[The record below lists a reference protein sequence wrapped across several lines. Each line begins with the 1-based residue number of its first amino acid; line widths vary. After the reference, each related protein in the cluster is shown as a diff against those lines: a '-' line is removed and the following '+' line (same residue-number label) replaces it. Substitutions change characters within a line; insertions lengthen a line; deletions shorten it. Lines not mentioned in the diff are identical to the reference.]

1 MRLATTKIEQIFSAN
16 NNSAIFPILATRYYQ
31 NKLYKYSLR
40 VCEIGLKRSP
50 DNLEGLYIM
59 AKTLL
64 ITGKINQAERALQR
78 IIKLFPAHL
87 QANLLLLYIY
97 EDLNKN
103 KNLLRSL
110 SQNLN
115 LFYPKHDKAQYY
127 YSKYCKVSG
136 GKTKKTKKTKKSDNR
151 TKSSIFIDN
160 PKLATPTMY
169 RLLYS
174 QNKYEEAYLLLKIL
188 NKNPKHKNFVNTE
201 TKIINK
207 KLKRG

>member
-1 MRLATTKIEQIFSAN
+1 MRLATTQIEQIFSAN
-16 NNSAIFPILATRYYQ
+16 NDSAIFPILATRYYQ

-40 VCEIGLKRSP
+40 VCEIGLKQSP
-50 DNLEGLYIM
+50 DNLEGLYVM

-64 ITGKINQAERALQR
+64 ITGKITQAEKALQR

-87 QANLLLLYIY
+87 QTNLLLLYIY

-115 LFYPKHDKAQYY
+115 LFYPKHDKARYY
-127 YSKYCKVSG
+127 YAKYCKVSSE
-136 GKTKKTKKTKKSDNR
+136 KTIHKKTKKSDKK

-174 QNKYEEAYLLLKIL
+174 QHKYEEAYLLLKML
-188 NKNPKHKNFVNTE
+188 SKNPKHKNFVNTE

>member
-1 MRLATTKIEQIFSAN
+1 MRLPTTQIEQIFSAN
-16 NNSAIFPILATRYYQ
+16 TGSAIFPILATRYYQ

-40 VCEIGLKRSP
+40 VCEIGLKQSP

-64 ITGKINQAERALQR
+64 ITGKINQAEKALQK

-115 LFYPKHDKAQYY
+115 SFYPKHDKARYY
-127 YSKYCKVSG
+127 YAKYCKAPG
-136 GKTKKTKKTKKSDNR
+136 EKTNRKKTKKSDKR

-174 QNKYEEAYLLLKIL
+174 QNKYEEAFLLLKIL
-188 NKNPKHKNFVNTE
+188 SKNPINKNFVNTE